1 MFLSWSQLTAVFI
14 WIRVQIK
21 TCVRNCYS
29 STSCLLQIYTGII
42 NHSMRLGVF
51 QGSASEVKFQLQKR
65 KTMQT
70 SVAIPRPAL
79 EKSTAVISCYSL
91 CFGPHINICI
101 ICVVRCV
108 CSSMVEPEERPSVA
122 GQRLGAPESM
132 GISTLEHGQ
141 RPPTMP
147 PGRQVPIRI
156 QMLDD
161 TQEVFEV
168 SVRHYLLSVGFYF
181 LALHWTALHCIL
193 FYFIWII
200 AF

>member
-1 MFLSWSQLTAVFI
+1 MFSRAARARF
-14 WIRVQIK
+14 
-21 TCVRNCYS
+21 NS
-29 STSCLLQIYTGII
+29 SCKKG
-42 NHSMRLGVF
+42 
-51 QGSASEVKFQLQKR
+51 KPCKR
-65 KTMQT
+65 PF
-70 SVAIPRPAL
+70 SIPRPPL
-79 EKSTAVISCYSL
+79 EKSTVVISCYSL

-168 SVRHYLLSVGFYF
+168 SVRHYLLSVVF
-181 LALHWTALHCIL
+181 LIFLHCIGRHILHCIL
-193 FYFIWII
+193 FYFILII